1 MKHKKIYI
9 GVNSFGLNH
18 GMSGGG
24 TYLLELLANM
34 SGEKGETIELCVFG
48 HELDRY
54 TYTSN
59 NAHFVGINTADN
71 AISDLLWH
79 KTHLN
84 SFIKQHGFSAML
96 YVSGFRFL
104 PLSFTVPSFLLI
116 NELPKEVN
124 FLASLYFKHVI
135 DKIRGI
141 IVPSKYIKDALITFG
156 VPQYKIA
163 VIADG
168 VNQSIFTPIAC
179 ESEEIIFV
187 QPFAIKRPYIIYA
200 SSLSNTYKSHIE
212 LIQAFNIF
220 KEKSGAPH
228 RLVLAG
234 AEGGATEKIRDE
246 VLHSHYSQDILL
258 TGYFPHE
265 SLNRLYSAADACIF
279 PSRKEGSAFPV
290 LEAMASG
297 VPTACSNEGALKEVL
312 EDSTIYFDST
322 KPESIATSIAKLIK
336 CPENEQMRTHLI
348 KKGLDCVQQHS
359 WKKTADETLDYIL
372 SKL

>member
-1 MKHKKIYI
+1 MKNKKICI
-9 GVNSFGLNH
+9 GVDSFGLNH
-18 GMSGGG
+18 GMCGAGA
-24 TYLLELLANM
+24 YLLELLANIGGDK
-34 SGEKGETIELCVFG
+34 SANVELCVLG

-59 NAHFVGINTADN
+59 NAHFIGINTADN
-71 AISDLLWH
+71 SLSDQFWH

-84 SFIKQHGFSAML
+84 SFIKQNRLNAMF

-104 PLSFTVPSFLLI
+104 PLSFTVPSFLLV
-116 NELPKEVN
+116 NDLPREVN
-124 FLASLYFKHVI
+124 FFASLYFKHVI
-135 DKIRGI
+135 EKVRGFI
-141 IVPSKYIKDALITFG
+141 APSNYLKDALLAFG

-163 VIADG
+163 VISDG
-168 VNQSIFTPIAC
+168 VNQNVFTPIAF
-179 ESEEIIFV
+179 ESEDVVRV

-200 SSLSNTYKSHIE
+200 SSLTSSYKCHIE
-212 LIQAFNIF
+212 LIKAFNLF

-234 AEGGATEKIRDE
+234 AEGEATATVRCE

-265 SLNRLYSAADACIF
+265 SLNRLYSAADVCVF

-297 VPTACSNEGALKEVL
+297 VPTACSGEGALKEML
-312 EDSTIYFDST
+312 GEATIYFDST
-322 KPESIATSIAKLIK
+322 NPKSIATSLESLIK
-336 CPENEQMRTHLI
+336 RPENEQMRSYLI
-348 KKGLDCVQQHS
+348 EKGLECAKQHS
-359 WKKTADETLDYIL
+359 WKKTADETIAYIL